1 MYRMLTFTTGMLF
14 CIDLGYLKYLVRNIL
29 DMVGCIYVESVWNF
43 SKGIMIMKMIN
54 YYDVMMAGYELLKE
68 ETDVIYGTD
77 AKDQAESATR
87 MGGIIDMVFKLREM
101 CKEEEDN

>member
-1 MYRMLTFTTGMLF
+1 MYRMLAFTTGMLF
-14 CIDLGYLKYLVRNIL
+14 CICLTYLKYLVRNIL

>member
-1 MYRMLTFTTGMLF
+1 MYRMFSFTTDVLF
-14 CIDLGYLKYLVRNIL
+14 FIYLTYLKYLVCNIL
-29 DMVGCIYVESVWNF
+29 DMVGCRYVESVWNF
-43 SKGIMIMKMIN
+43 SKGTVIMKMIN

-87 MGGIIDMVFKLREM
+87 MGGIVDMVFKLREM

>member
-1 MYRMLTFTTGMLF
+1 MLAFGTDMLF
-14 CIDLGYLKYLVRNIL
+14 FICLTYLKYLVRNIL
-29 DMVGCIYVESVWNF
+29 DMVGYIHVESVWNF

-87 MGGIIDMVFKLREM
+87 MGGIIDMVFKLRDM
-101 CKEEEDN
+101 CKKEEDN

>member
-1 MYRMLTFTTGMLF
+1 
-14 CIDLGYLKYLVRNIL
+14 
-29 DMVGCIYVESVWNF
+29 
-43 SKGIMIMKMIN
+43 MKMIN

-77 AKDQAESATR
+77 VKDQAESATR
-87 MGGIIDMVFKLREM
+87 MGGIVDMVFKLREM